1 MKSYLQSD
9 KTEGPE
15 VTSRRERFLEL
26 AVKLAPFLAAAVFV
40 GVFLFYGV
48 MTALSF
54 MFIFI
59 MVVALAGLFFY
70 VKDRLRKKREET
82 DRDKPYRPIG

>member
-1 MKSYLQSD
+1 MKSYFQSD
-9 KTEGPE
+9 KTEGIE
-15 VTSRRERFLEL
+15 ETSRRERFLEL
-26 AVKLAPFLAAAVFV
+26 AVKLAPFLAAAIFV

-48 MTALSF
+48 ITALSF

-59 MVVALAGLFFY
+59 MAVALMGLIFY
-70 VKDRLRKKREET
+70 VKDKLEKRREEK